1 GDLRA
6 TDATVTA
13 TGGDVSIGGA
23 TARTLTVS
31 AAAGQ
36 GGAGD
41 VRLGGPVTL
50 APAAGSPTGATPAL
64 RVQAARDITVA
75 GAVTSERNV
84 AFVAGRRFSNTG
96 AIDVTAGTAADGSGA
111 AGYGGIDIR
120 AADAEIGAQL
130 RARGAGVNLLAT
142 GAGGIALGDG
152 ITAPTGAMR
161 LTNAELQSI
170 DAPTAALRSAV
181 STTAGRDILVGDVTL
196 DRARIGELSL
206 ATRQGGKVR
215 ITGTVRGTG
224 APALQIG
231 ESGMRPDAI
240 EVSGALGATGA
251 ALGTLQLRS
260 AGNILFGP
268 QTFIDA
274 ANAAQ
279 DILAFDVEAAS
290 QGATAGRL
298 FLVSGATS
306 FDAPGAI
313 LQQNTGSSTRDGD
326 GIRIGAPA
334 GAVTATF
341 ANGTPPRRIAL
352 FGRVVDAQGNV
363 TSAQQAAL
371 VAGLLPTGVAAD
383 PAWRINTCIIGVGCA
398 TSAVLPPP
406 SVLVLPSLP
415 PPPSPPPSSSGSDA
429 TATAGTGGGGQGDQ
443 GAQGDGDPQDEAQEP
458 EARAVPQLADAA
470 PTAEERRIYPLEVD
484 PGSRDLL
491 RTADDGTP
499 REPGVG
505 SANEDLWPQGGPP

>member
-1 GDLRA
+1 M
-6 TDATVTA
+6 
-13 TGGDVSIGGA
+13 
-23 TARTLTVS
+23 
-31 AAAGQ
+31 
-36 GGAGD
+36 
-41 VRLGGPVTL
+41 
-50 APAAGSPTGATPAL
+50 
-64 RVQAARDITVA
+64 
-75 GAVTSERNV
+75 
-84 AFVAGRRFSNTG
+84 
-96 AIDVTAGTAADGSGA
+96 
-111 AGYGGIDIR
+111 
-120 AADAEIGAQL
+120 
-130 RARGAGVNLLAT
+130 NLLAT

-181 STTAGRDILVGDVTL
+181 STTVGRDILVGDHTL

-279 DILAFDVEAAS
+279 DILAFDVVAAS

-363 TSAQQAAL
+363 TSAQQASL

-383 PAWRINTCIIGVGCA
+383 PAWRINTCIIGTGSGCA
-398 TSAVLPPP
+398 TTAVLPPP
-406 SVLVLPSLP
+406 SVLVQPPLP
-415 PPPSPPPSSSGSDA
+415 PPPPPLPPPSSSGSDA
-429 TATAGTGGGGQGDQ
+429 PPTAAAGAGESGQGGQ
-443 GAQGDGDPQDEAQEP
+443 GAQGGAAGSEDPRDQGEGEKKDEAQEP

-499 REPGVG
+499 R
-505 SANEDLWPQGGPP
+505 